1 MIVSASYRTDIPALY
16 GTWFMR
22 RLQAGCAH
30 VHNPYGGPP
39 ATGSLSRSAVDAFVF
54 WTRNLGPFA
63 PALDAVA
70 GCGFPFLVQY
80 TVTGYPRPLERATP
94 APEIAIAHIRAAA
107 ARYGSGTVV
116 WRYDPIVCTT
126 LTPPE
131 WHVSTFTRLAR
142 MLAGTLDE
150 VIVSWCQIYR
160 KTARNLD
167 AAARASGFTWWDPEE
182 EEKRALL
189 GRLAAIAAEHGMRL
203 TLCGQPNLQTD
214 GVGEARCID
223 ANRLGRIA
231 GAPLSIRH
239 HAHRKQCGCW
249 ASRDIGAYDSCTQG
263 CAYCYAVNSP
273 AAAKRRHA
281 RHDPLAPFLIPA
293 AGKADQS
300 CSSTRRPVAP
310 LPAAS
315 DGCS

>member
-16 GTWFMR
+16 GTWFR
-22 RLQAGCAH
+22 NRLQAGFAS

-39 ATGSLSRSAVDAFVF
+39 TVVPLTRVAVDAFVF

-63 PALDAVA
+63 TVLDEVA
-70 GCGFPFLVQY
+70 GKRFPFLVQY
-80 TVTGYPRPLERATP
+80 TVTGYPRPLERAAP
-94 APEIAIAHIRAAA
+94 APEVAIPHIRAAIG
-107 ARYGSGTVV
+107 RYGRGTVI

-131 WHVSTFTRLAR
+131 WHEGTFACLAQ
-142 MLAGTLDE
+142 LLEGAVDE

-167 AAARASGFTWWDPEE
+167 AAARAYAFTWWDPQDD
-182 EEKRALL
+182 EKRALL
-189 GRLAAIAAEHGMRL
+189 ARLATIAALHGMQL
-203 TLCGQPNLQTD
+203 SLCGQPSLRTAS
-214 GVGEARCID
+214 VGEARCID
-223 ANRLGRIA
+223 ADRLSRIA
-231 GAPLSIRH
+231 GAPLAIRH

-273 AAAKRRHA
+273 AVAKRQRA
-281 RHDPLAPFLIPA
+281 GHDPLAAFLIPA
-293 AGKADQS
+293 TGRPDQS
-300 CSSTRRPVAP
+300 DSSMRLPAAVP
-310 LPAAS
+310 PAAS

>member
-16 GTWFMR
+16 GPWFCN
-22 RLQAGCAH
+22 RLRAGFAR

-39 ATGSLSRSAVDAFVF
+39 AVVPLTRAAVDAFVF
-54 WTRNLGPFA
+54 WTRNLGPFMTV
-63 PALDAVA
+63 LDTVA
-70 GCGFPFLVQY
+70 GRGFPFLVQY
-80 TVTGYPRPLERATP
+80 SVTGYPRALDRATP
-94 APEIAIAHIRAAA
+94 APEVAIAHIRAAA
-107 ARYGSGTVV
+107 GRHRVGTVV

-131 WHVSTFTRLAR
+131 WHVSTFARLAR
-142 MLAGTLDE
+142 ELEGAVDE

-167 AAARASGFTWWDPEE
+167 VAARTAGFTWCDPEDD
-182 EEKRALL
+182 EKRDLL
-189 GRLAAIAAEHGMRL
+189 ARLAVIAARHGMRL
-203 TLCGQPNLQTD
+203 TLCGQPSLQIE

-223 ANRLGRIA
+223 ADRLSRIA
-231 GAPLSIRH
+231 GATITPRH

-263 CAYCYAVNSP
+263 CSYCYAVNSQTI
-273 AAAKRRHA
+273 AKRRHA
-281 RHDPLAPFLIPA
+281 RHNPAADFLIPA
-293 AGKADQS
+293 AGEPLQS
-300 CSSTRRPVAP
+300 VSSMRLPAAVP
-310 LPAAS
+310 PAAS